1 MSASPADNT
10 KPSRLNRRL
19 KRRWKKPNL
28 TLQSM
33 VAILALLS
41 PHVIVGIQTPSNK
54 AKTLGHFYQW
64 FFIAHQKDAGN
75 YSVIYS
81 LWWCVLSSPLNGWPG
96 LAGSLNLI
104 HSTAQRVRPM
114 GGGYSSLQGLRHVTK

>member
-41 PHVIVGIQTPSNK
+41 PHVIAGIRNPGK
-54 AKTLGHFYQW
+54 AETLGHFYQW
-64 FFIAHQKDAGN
+64 FFYTHQKDAGN

-81 LWWCVLSSPLNGWPG
+81 LWWSVLSSPLNGWPG
-96 LAGSLNLI
+96 LAGIANLI
-104 HSTAQRVRPM
+104 HSTAQSFAAM
-114 GGGYSSLQGLRHVTK
+114 GGGYSSLQGLRHATK